1 MAPIPINGMK
11 IRLGRTILTNQK
23 KKWIDT
29 KYRIIGPC
37 MPKNLAMKG
46 DAFDEEDAQEIYI
59 FLMHRYIPSNRA

>member
-46 DAFDEEDAQEIYI
+46 DTFDEEDAQEI
-59 FLMHRYIPSNRA
+59 

>member
-29 KYRIIGPC
+29 KYRIIGHC

-46 DAFDEEDAQEIYI
+46 DAFDEEDAQEI
-59 FLMHRYIPSNRA
+59 